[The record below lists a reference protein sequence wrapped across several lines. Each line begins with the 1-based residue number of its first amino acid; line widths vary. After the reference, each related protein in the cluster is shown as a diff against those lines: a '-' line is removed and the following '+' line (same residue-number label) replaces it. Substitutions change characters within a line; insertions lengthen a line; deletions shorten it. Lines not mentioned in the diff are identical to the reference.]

1 MNMKYIFNNKLQE
14 YIENLFKN
22 LKEKNVMI
30 YLIKDEILFLLTN
43 IIIFIFI
50 ISYSYLDNYNKELG
64 QHQENPTVPP
74 RDCLVTK
81 NSNPATRKTDSPRRL
96 AAINQQFVQ
105 PHISK
110 KVKIPS
116 LFIQP
121 QEHP

>member
-50 ISYSYLDNYNKELG
+50 ISYSYLDNYNKEL
-64 QHQENPTVPP
+64 
-74 RDCLVTK
+74 K
-81 NSNPATRKTDSPRRL
+81 
-96 AAINQQFVQ
+96 
-105 PHISK
+105 
-110 KVKIPS
+110 
-116 LFIQP
+116 
-121 QEHP
+121 